1 MRAAM
6 NYQRIVGK
14 RIKYTG
20 TNGNEYDE
28 VCHGLFVK
36 GEGICTEC
44 HDIHGVRIIVKHD
57 DGTVMCID
65 PLSVEF
71 INDLER

>member
-1 MRAAM
+1 M
-6 NYQRIVGK
+6 NFKKIVGK

-36 GEGICTEC
+36 GEGICIE
-44 HDIHGVRIIVKHD
+44 HYGSHILVKHD
-57 DGTVMCID
+57 DDTVICVD
-65 PLSVEF
+65 PLSVE
-71 INDLER
+71 IIK